1 MKPGI
6 RLELNDRAG
15 ALHEL
20 LKWPQIQSPR
30 LVLALL
36 TQPGALPGSALR
48 RREHPR
54 TECSVPAHTP
64 TTVSRRRK
72 PSPSGLRSG
81 EFEARISQ
89 EQKIW
94 GSGKEPCQFHLKQ
107 VSSICHFFT
116 IHPCLGFQWRRCVV
130 MYDFN
135 FCDNEKERSLMAD
148 AVGLRKTSEMLGE
161 EREIPSQ
168 SQKDTGCS
176 WPSWGSFY
184 FVFRK
189 IE

>member
-1 MKPGI
+1 MAPDTEPSTSI
-6 RLELNDRAG
+6 
-15 ALHEL
+15 
-20 LKWPQIQSPR
+20 SP
-30 LVLALL
+30 A
-36 TQPGALPGSALR
+36 TQPGALPRSALR

-54 TECSVPAHTP
+54 TEYSVPAHTP

-116 IHPCLGFQWRRCVV
+116 IHPCLGFRRRRCVV

-135 FCDNEKERSLMAD
+135 FCDNEKEQSLMAD
-148 AVGLRKTSEMLGE
+148 AVGLRKMSEMLG
-161 EREIPSQ
+161 
-168 SQKDTGCS
+168 
-176 WPSWGSFY
+176 
-184 FVFRK
+184 
-189 IE
+189 